1 MTSYLNGPSPH
12 ASQRG
17 AAAEPGPGRS
27 RADSLSRAGV
37 PASADP
43 FAEDPRQRM
52 GGGYA
57 PSHRSEY
64 WDGRDQI
71 RGNERERSWQE
82 REMERERER
91 ERADDRRRN
100 EERRIGGNANGGSVM
115 RGTARAGMSLKDM
128 LG

>member
-1 MTSYLNGPSPH
+1 
-12 ASQRG
+12 
-17 AAAEPGPGRS
+17 
-27 RADSLSRAGV
+27 
-37 PASADP
+37 
-43 FAEDPRQRM
+43 M

-82 REMERERER
+82 REMERERDRERERERERGRER